1 MPVGWKVTQIETY
14 PTRLTILNV
23 EPGIIVSTDYT
34 AITSRKFF
42 MEKDGEDLLGYTLPD
57 KCEYA
62 LSAEK
67 NTLAVA

>member
-34 AITSRKFF
+34 AITS
-42 MEKDGEDLLGYTLPD
+42 TD
-57 KCEYA
+57 KCEDA